1 MKIKTKAQLLKNE
14 KLLRNKLR
22 KKEIKLS
29 SIQNNKIQKTNKLLL
44 QAFYKRTRNLQTL
57 LTLKKNNLKILTLTP
72 N

>member
-1 MKIKTKAQLLKNE
+1 MKIRTKAQLLKNE

-57 LTLKKNNLKILTLTP
+57 LALQEKIT
-72 N
+72 

>member
-57 LTLKKNNLKILTLTP
+57 LALRKNNLKILTLTP

>member
-57 LTLKKNNLKILTLTP
+57 LALKNNLKILTLTP